1 MKLSSRKLNR
11 HNRVELAMTSMI
23 DVVFLLLIF
32 FMTTA
37 SFVKTERQ
45 LDTNIKSQESSSSV
59 ASDLE
64 PAIVEV
70 VNVEGVFLYRV
81 GGRTLQ
87 TPVELTDLLRQFPS
101 KVDGAYVKVSNDV
114 PFRLAAAAI
123 QACKD
128 AGFSLVSYVPA
139 S

>member
-45 LDTNIKSQESSSSV
+45 LDTNIKSQESSRSV

-101 KVDGAYVKVSNDV
+101 QVDGAYVKVSNDV